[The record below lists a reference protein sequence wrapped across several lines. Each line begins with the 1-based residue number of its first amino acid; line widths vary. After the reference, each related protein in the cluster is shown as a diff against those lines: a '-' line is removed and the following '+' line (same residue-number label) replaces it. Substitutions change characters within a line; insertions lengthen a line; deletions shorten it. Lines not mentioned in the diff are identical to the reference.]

1 MKQSLMR
8 KVSTQLMALVA
19 LAVLST
25 AVALAQDA
33 GAPAQPQGGPAAQQ
47 GPRTDGQIEM
57 DVVHALDA
65 SAALKN
71 DLITAATIQSEVTL
85 SGTVSSDA
93 SKQLAESIAAHVD
106 GVTKV
111 HNNLQIGNPG
121 ADAQNPQPAPSAD
134 EMPDPDQSQA
144 QKQMANLPPPGPAPD
159 ANPQDQGPP
168 PGPANNPQQPQYPQ
182 QGGYPQQPN
191 YPQQGGYPPPPAARP
206 QYQNPQNSQ
215 YPPYPQYQPAPQA
228 PAYQPARGP
237 VTIPAGTL
245 LQVRTSEP
253 VDSKRAKD
261 GEPVQFT
268 VIQDVVAGGYL
279 AIPRGAT
286 VHGVVTEVKNE
297 GSGHLAGSSVLALAL
312 TSLDLGGQ
320 SYPLD
325 TNQFRVKGPN
335 KAGQTASNAV
345 GGALIGAIIGCAVGR
360 GPGCAI
366 GAGVGAA
373 GGTAASAA
381 SGGPRVWIPAEAL
394 VTFHINAPLTVN
406 PVSPQEAARLAQGLY
421 PGGPSLYRRGP
432 YGPGY
437 YAGYGYAGY
446 PYGYPPVYY
455 RPYYIVGGAYYW
467 R

>member
-1 MKQSLMR
+1 MNRSLMR